1 MRRPLILALVALAIE
16 SPPCS
21 AQLVV
26 QGIRDLDFGPV
37 IQGIA
42 ATVTTANPTR
52 SGQFYFKTP
61 AIGTRIRIQFTL
73 PTQLNGPT
81 GATMPITF
89 GTSDA
94 LAKGTAPAS
103 VPVSFNPNTTASF
116 TMTSSLDANVW
127 LGGRVTPAANQRVGN
142 YSNTVVMTVTIF

>member
-42 ATVTTANPTR
+42 ATVTTANPTS

-89 GTSDA
+89 GASDA

-103 VPVSFNPNTTASF
+103 VPVSFDPNKTASF

>member
-16 SPPCS
+16 TTPCS

-26 QGIRDLDFGPV
+26 QGVRDLDFGTV
-37 IQGIA
+37 IQGVA
-42 ATVTTANPTR
+42 ATVTANDPTR

-61 AIGTRIRIQFTL
+61 ALGTRIRIQFTL

-89 GTSDA
+89 GASDA
-94 LAKGTAPAS
+94 MAKGTAPAS
-103 VPVSFNPNTTASF
+103 VPVAFNPNTTATF
-116 TMTSSLDANVW
+116 TMTSSVDANVW
-127 LGGRVTPAANQRVGN
+127 LGGRVTPAAAQRVGS

>member
-1 MRRPLILALVALAIE
+1 MRRPLILALIALAIE

-42 ATVTTANPTR
+42 ATVTTANPTS

-89 GTSDA
+89 GASDA

-103 VPVSFNPNTTASF
+103 VPVSFNPNITASF

>member
-1 MRRPLILALVALAIE
+1 MRRPLILALIALAIE

-42 ATVTTANPTR
+42 ATVTTADPLR

-61 AIGTRIRIQFTL
+61 ALGTRIRIQFTL
-73 PTQLNGPT
+73 PTQLNGPS

-89 GTSDA
+89 GATDA
-94 LAKGTAPAS
+94 MAKGTAPAS
-103 VPVSFNPNTTASF
+103 IPASFNPNAAATF
-116 TMTSSLDANVW
+116 TMTTSVDANVW
-127 LGGRVTPAANQRVGN
+127 LGGRVTPAANQRVGA
-142 YSNTVVMTVTIF
+142 YSNTVIMTVTIF

>member
-42 ATVTTANPTR
+42 ATVTTANPTS

-89 GTSDA
+89 GASDA

-103 VPVSFNPNTTASF
+103 VPVSFNPNITASF